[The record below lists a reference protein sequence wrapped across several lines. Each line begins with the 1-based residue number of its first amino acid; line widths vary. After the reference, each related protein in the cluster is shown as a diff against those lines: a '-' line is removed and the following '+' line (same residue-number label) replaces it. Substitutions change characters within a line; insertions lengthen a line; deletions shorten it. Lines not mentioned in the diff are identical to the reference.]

1 VRITSFVVRQ
11 KRRSLARAALLSFYE
26 AMARNA
32 QPDEVG
38 PLVVPRVAVDVV
50 NLEPGD
56 LLATAPAAL
65 VLLAP
70 HSIP

>member
-1 VRITSFVVRQ
+1 MAGHA
-11 KRRSLARAALLSFYE
+11 KRD
-26 AMARNA
+26 
-32 QPDEVG
+32 QVG
-38 PLVVPRVAVDVV
+38 PLVVARVAVDVV
-50 NLEPGD
+50 ELELGD